1 MKLMR
6 WAYVA
11 AATMVA
17 ACGDNSTRTGQA
29 SSGSKTD
36 GIAGMDMGGHVG
48 MGSMGM
54 MPGMRAH
61 MDSMAQASP
70 EQMHSMMRSHEE
82 MGSRMLDAMGA
93 DMRGMN
99 MTTDAAWTALSD
111 SVRSDLAELPGL
123 SGSALKQR
131 MQGHADRVGR
141 LMDRHEEMMGA
152 MIRK

>member
-1 MKLMR
+1 MNFPH

-11 AATMVA
+11 AGVILA
-17 ACGDNSTRTGQA
+17 ACGDKSARTDQA
-29 SSGSKTD
+29 SGGTKTD
-36 GIAGMDMGGHVG
+36 SMARMDMGGHG
-48 MGSMGM
+48 EMGRRGM

-61 MDSMAQASP
+61 IDSMAQASP
-70 EQMHSMMRSHEE
+70 ERMRSMITTHQE

-93 DMRGMN
+93 DMRSMN
-99 MTTDAAWTALSD
+99 MRSDSAWTALSD

-131 MQGHADRVGR
+131 MQGHVDRVGR

-152 MIRK
+152 MTP